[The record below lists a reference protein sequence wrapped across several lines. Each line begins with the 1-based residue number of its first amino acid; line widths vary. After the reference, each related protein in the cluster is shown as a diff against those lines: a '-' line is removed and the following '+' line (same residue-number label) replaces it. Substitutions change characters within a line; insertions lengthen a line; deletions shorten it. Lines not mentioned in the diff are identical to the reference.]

1 MEWVNALS
9 KYEDAAHSRS
19 LKFSADTEECA
30 DKAFWILMKIP
41 APTISAL
48 VCKGRIMLSEYGETG
63 EVRTDLVEFMIR
75 DLIRLSVSPLY

>member
-30 DKAFWILMKIP
+30 DKAFWKLMKIP
-41 APTISAL
+41 APTIAAL
-48 VCKGRIMLSEYGETG
+48 VCKTRIMLAEYGETG
-63 EVRTDLVEFMIR
+63 ELRTDLVELVIR
-75 DLIRLSVSPLY
+75 DMEASI